1 MDYYANKQNQN
12 VGPRAGEIRNESQ
25 KSQSVVKLG
34 SWILVVRVSLICRMQ
49 GGSFREVLSVRCS
62 RLSAPREERP
72 GKTGSNIGAEVSQG
86 RIKQINRESKW
97 IELIGSGIEQGTKA
111 IAAPDK
117 GLKQRKV

>member
-1 MDYYANKQNQN
+1 M
-12 VGPRAGEIRNESQ
+12 
-25 KSQSVVKLG
+25 
-34 SWILVVRVSLICRMQ
+34 
-49 GGSFREVLSVRCS
+49 SVRCS

-117 GLKQRKV
+117 ALKLRKV